1 MKIKKIDIYGYG
13 KWVDQTFELNEGVQI
28 FLGKNEAG
36 KSTLMSF
43 IHSIFFG
50 FPTRNSTLLRY
61 EPMESSRYGGRIELE
76 DSLYGDLIIERV
88 HGKVTGDV
96 SVTLKD
102 ASKGSD
108 ELVDKILRG
117 IDQDDYRSIFSF
129 SLSDIENV
137 HQLNKDKLSRYL
149 LNIGAHSSD
158 YFLKLVDDFEKD
170 AYNLYRPSGRIPPLN
185 KELARI
191 KKQEKK
197 LKEIEKKNASY
208 LSFIEKSNIQDEELK
223 DLENKIEEKEKEI
236 KELEELKKNLHLIRE
251 IQGLKKEIEKTKLP
265 YLKEDG
271 LYLLEE
277 NKKSVKEIEGSIEK
291 LEEEIKEIKEKISD
305 QDKIHHYLEN
315 KKEIKELEQKL
326 PDKVKDIEELK
337 RVKENI
343 HNYQED
349 KKLLEQSLK
358 IENKG
363 IKAIPLKTKKKQKII
378 NLASSY
384 EKLTKQINEQN
395 EKTKMLKDKI
405 KQKNEKADYYEELMW
420 DLKYL
425 SLVKDEMAQKDKRGK
440 ETKNKTYKKKSIFL
454 SLIAFMIFVF
464 SFFSTSPNSLILKGL
479 AGVILLFTMI
489 YYHKKDKESSKPF
502 EDSINLTETLAKE
515 YKNQV
520 KLQKD
525 WQNLL
530 AEIDSIQKDYRE
542 SKLAAEKA
550 EELKKENNKDWRMLI
565 NSLNIPPVH
574 SITKSEELLGQIE
587 AINEVNKKI
596 KELTEKE
603 SEIRK
608 NLEKDFKL
616 LKIILEKGTKLSI
629 IEQME
634 QFRSYLKEMND
645 LIDFEQSKMSRLNH
659 SVEKKKELSNKIN
672 LIKTQNNHLIRAVGA
687 ETEADFYQLYQ
698 KKKDLEKKKSRMKF
712 LIENTNEFDSDK
724 EIPTKEDLLK
734 KKEKL
739 LLDLKTLKE
748 KNKQLVNEA
757 AKTTVK
763 IHQLEKDAS
772 YSEVLQEYENQKT
785 LIQKLVDEWVSD
797 KLARALIQSTLNQ
810 VTEGA
815 FKSIIKEVNS
825 YFSYLT
831 NNQYRQ
837 VLFEDEELSVQ
848 DNNGRVIAVK
858 NLSRGTAEPLY
869 VAIRLAY
876 VVKLQDVSDLP
887 IIMDDPFVNF
897 DSERREKVHQLI
909 KELGKTMQIIYFTF
923 DSTIEEKFSK
933 EEIIYLENEN

>member
-1 MKIKKIDIYGYG
+1 MRIKKIDIYGYG
-13 KWVDQTFELNEGVQI
+13 KWVDQSFELNEGVQV

-76 DSLYGDLIIERV
+76 DSLYGDLVIERI

-102 ASKGSD
+102 GSRGSD

-117 IDQDDYRSIFSF
+117 IDQEDYRNIFSF

-137 HQLNKDKLSRYL
+137 HQLNKNKLSRYL
-149 LNIGAHSSD
+149 LNIGAHSTD
-158 YFLKLVDDFEKD
+158 YFLNLVDEFEKD

-185 KELARI
+185 KELATI

-197 LKEIEKKNASY
+197 LKKIEKNNESY
-208 LSFIEKSNIQDEELK
+208 LSFIQKKNTQDDELK
-223 DLENKIEEKEKEI
+223 DLENKIEKKEKEI
-236 KELEELKKNLHLIRE
+236 KDLEELKKNLHLIRE
-251 IQGLKKEIEKTKLP
+251 IQELKKEIKSTNLP

-277 NKKSVKEIEGSIEK
+277 NKKTIKEIEESIEK
-291 LEEEIKEIKEKISD
+291 LEAEIKEVKEKIND

-315 KKEIKELEQKL
+315 KKEIKALEQKL

-337 RVKENI
+337 IIKEKI
-343 HNYQED
+343 HKYQQD
-349 KKLLEQSLK
+349 KEELERNLK
-358 IENKG
+358 IENKE
-363 IKAIPLKTKKKQKII
+363 IAYIPLKDKKKQKIKD
-378 NLASSY
+378 LASSY
-384 EKLTKQINEQN
+384 ERIVDQIKDQN
-395 EKTKMLKDKI
+395 EKMEILKSKI

-425 SLVKDEMAQKDKRGK
+425 SLVKDEMTRKDRKGK
-440 ETKNKTYKKKSIFL
+440 EMGNKSYKNKAIFL
-454 SLIAFMIFVF
+454 SLLAIISFTF
-464 SFFSTSPNSLILKGL
+464 SFFSASKYRILYAVLSGLILLVTFFYYRRKDSEYSDSTKDSIDLTEGL
-479 AGVILLFTMI
+479 AV
-489 YYHKKDKESSKPF
+489 
-502 EDSINLTETLAKE
+502 E

-542 SKLAAEKA
+542 SKLANEKA
-550 EELKKENNKDWRMLI
+550 KELKKDYSKDWRMLI
-565 NSLNIPPVH
+565 NSLYIPPIH
-574 SITKSEELLGQIE
+574 SINKSEELLGQIE
-587 AINEVNKKI
+587 EINGVNKKI
-596 KELTEKE
+596 KELMAKE
-603 SEIRK
+603 LQIREH
-608 NLEKDFKL
+608 LEKDFEL
-616 LKIILEKGTKLSI
+616 LKDILAKDSELSI
-629 IEQME
+629 IEQMQ
-634 QFRSYLKEMND
+634 QFRSYLKEMDD

-659 SVEKKKELSNKIN
+659 TIEKKKELLNKKELLKI
-672 LIKTQNNHLIRAVGA
+672 QNSHMIRAVGA
-687 ETEADFYQLYQ
+687 ETEVDFYQLYQ
-698 KKKDLEKKKSRMKF
+698 KKKNLEKKKSRMKF
-712 LIENTNEFDSDK
+712 LLENTNEFDSDK
-724 EIPTKEDLLK
+724 KIPTKEELLK
-734 KKEKL
+734 VKDEL
-739 LLDLKTLKE
+739 LGDLKKLKE
-748 KNKQLVNEA
+748 KNKALVNEA
-757 AKTTVK
+757 AKTRVK
-763 IHQLEKDAS
+763 IQQLEKDAS
-772 YSEVLQEYENQKT
+772 YTEALQEYENQKT
-785 LIQKLVDEWVSD
+785 LIQKLVDEWISD
-797 KLARALIQSTLNQ
+797 KLASSLIQSTLNQ

-815 FKSIIKEVNS
+815 FKEIIKEVNS

-831 NNQYRQ
+831 NNQYQQ

-848 DNNGRVIAVK
+848 DKEGRVIEVK

-897 DSERREKVHQLI
+897 DAERREKIHQLI
-909 KELGKTMQIIYFTF
+909 KKLGEKIQIIYFTF
-923 DSTIEEKFSK
+923 DSTIEDKFSK
-933 EEIIYLENEN
+933 EEIIYLKNEN